1 MKALSIIEEDGVKR
15 VNMANLAI
23 IGELMLILNEIYKIK
38 VMS

>member
-23 IGELMLILNEIYKIK
+23 IGTSSLKYYYNMLLP
-38 VMS
+38 

>member
-23 IGELMLILNEIYKIK
+23 IGTSSFKSY
-38 VMS
+38 